1 VCADIGRQIAAGD
14 ARIVGVMI
22 ESHLVE
28 GRQDL
33 KEGCALTYGQSITD
47 ACIAWDDSVKV
58 LEGLAESVKAR
69 RVTRGSGN

>member
-1 VCADIGRQIAAGD
+1 
-14 ARIVGVMI
+14 ML
-22 ESHLVE
+22 ESFLVD
-28 GRQDL
+28 GRQDHSQGDPNEQL
-33 KEGCALTYGQSITD
+33 VYGQSITD